1 MRHSAC
7 VPVFLVAVERWT
19 GRGREVGRRGAD
31 EGLLTRRGCWARWCV
46 QLIDQ
51 DNDGVISEA
60 DLRGLLASLGAFAL
74 FAPPALS
81 ELASEPVLSR
91 LKGQQPSPQLIHSL
105 LHAQPLSAP
114 PSSTPL
120 PINFTT
126 FVTLLASHLSPL
138 SPEQEMLEAFACF
151 DESNEGF
158 VRGKEVRE
166 WLGGSGDRMSEKE
179 VRRFPL
185 FPPFPFPPEE
195 WRTDRAARRS
205 TASSTRPSTIPR
217 PTSSTTA
224 SGARPCV

>member
-1 MRHSAC
+1 MTTAASSLSPTSASLGLGRPSSGKARRSHPRESSGAYQLFDAKQ
-7 VPVFLVAVERWT
+7 VQVF
-19 GRGREVGRRGAD
+19 REAFS
-31 EGLLTRRGCWARWCV
+31 
-46 QLIDQ
+46 LIDQ

-179 VRRFPL
+179 IDRLLHAPFYDPKTDL
-185 FPPFPFPPEE
+185 FNYRL
-195 WRTDRAARRS
+195 WCSTLRVTDVDENE
-205 TASSTRPSTIPR
+205 
-217 PTSSTTA
+217 
-224 SGARPCV
+224 GAGVGQGL

>member
-1 MRHSAC
+1 MTTAASSLSPTSASLGLGRPSSGKARRSHPRESSGAYQLFDAKQ
-7 VPVFLVAVERWT
+7 VQVF
-19 GRGREVGRRGAD
+19 REAFS
-31 EGLLTRRGCWARWCV
+31 
-46 QLIDQ
+46 LIDQ

-60 DLRGLLASLGAFAL
+60 DLRGLLASL
-74 FAPPALS
+74 
-81 ELASEPVLSR
+81 
-91 LKGQQPSPQLIHSL
+91 GQQPSPQLIHSL

-179 VRRFPL
+179 IDRLLHAPFYDPKTDL
-185 FPPFPFPPEE
+185 FNYRL
-195 WRTDRAARRS
+195 WCSTLRVTDVDENE
-205 TASSTRPSTIPR
+205 
-217 PTSSTTA
+217 
-224 SGARPCV
+224 GAGVGQGM